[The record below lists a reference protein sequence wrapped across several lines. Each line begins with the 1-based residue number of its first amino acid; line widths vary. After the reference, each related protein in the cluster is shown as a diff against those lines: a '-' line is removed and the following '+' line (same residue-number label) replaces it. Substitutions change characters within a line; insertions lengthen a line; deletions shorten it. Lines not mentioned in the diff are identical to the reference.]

1 MVGISRAVIFCMIL
15 AFALVW
21 VPPGR
26 AQRASDPVPAPIPAQ
41 IMTAKKVFIS
51 NLGEES
57 EYSSQKRG
65 YVSGG
70 RNRFYNM
77 FYASMKSW
85 GRYEIVASPAD
96 ADLVFELLFRGV
108 MGIRSQFRLTILDSK
123 THFALWAFTVYA
135 EPASREATWR
145 KNVDRALMEIVDDVK
160 KLAAQPVTAADSAKI
175 LLEGRAAEEDAREV
189 FREWLWL

>member
-1 MVGISRAVIFCMIL
+1 MVGIMRLGILCVILAVALGSLPLSRA
-15 AFALVW
+15 
-21 VPPGR
+21 
-26 AQRASDPVPAPIPAQ
+26 QQASDPAPAPIPVQ

-57 EYSSQKRG
+57 EYSSQKNG

-85 GRYEIVASPAD
+85 GRYELVATPAD
-96 ADLVFELLFRGV
+96 ADLVFELLFS
-108 MGIRSQFRLTILDSK
+108 IKESQPQFKLTILDSK

-135 EPASREATWR
+135 EPANREATWR
-145 KNVDRALMEIVDDVK
+145 KNVDQALMELVDDVK
-160 KLAAQPVTAADSAKI
+160 RLAAQPVTAADSAKS
-175 LLEGRAAEEDAREV
+175 
-189 FREWLWL
+189 